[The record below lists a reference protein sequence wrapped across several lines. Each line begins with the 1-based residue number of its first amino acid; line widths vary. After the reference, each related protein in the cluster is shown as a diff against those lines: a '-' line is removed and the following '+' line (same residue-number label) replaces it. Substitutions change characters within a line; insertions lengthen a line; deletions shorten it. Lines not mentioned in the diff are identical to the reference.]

1 MGKAI
6 FLLVLMLSYVVA
18 ITWALFFSG
27 RSWRF
32 KMGFAL
38 LFVFVGLPLFG
49 FIVLMLT
56 LGASI

>member
-6 FLLVLMLSYVVA
+6 FLLALMLSYVVA
-18 ITWALFFSG
+18 IAWALFFSG

-32 KMGFAL
+32 KVA
-38 LFVFVGLPLFG
+38 FVFIFLCVGLPLLAFVG
-49 FIVLMLT
+49 VVLS